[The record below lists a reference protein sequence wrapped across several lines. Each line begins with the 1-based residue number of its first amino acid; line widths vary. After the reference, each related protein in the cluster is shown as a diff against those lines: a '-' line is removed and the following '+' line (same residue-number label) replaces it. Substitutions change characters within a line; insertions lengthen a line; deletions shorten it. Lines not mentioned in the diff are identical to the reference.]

1 MEKLRKA
8 FYIAICATF
17 CFSVSIG
24 SMLVTTGLAYA
35 EKQRYLEGQ
44 ADMIDALNPSL
55 EQLTKIPVGDL

>member
-1 MEKLRKA
+1 
-8 FYIAICATF
+8 
-17 CFSVSIG
+17 
-24 SMLVTTGLAYA
+24 MLVTTGLAYA